1 MSPRARGFAAA
12 TTVLFI
18 WSSWLVVSR
27 TGALSPLTVYDLA
40 AIRYGVSAAVVLP
53 IVLWLKPWRGMSV
66 QRIAAVTFL
75 LGPIYVLLIFGGF
88 KFAPAAHGGI
98 YVNGVLPLITL
109 TVSWLWI
116 SERATPRQALGAG
129 LIVVAVVLIVADSVQ
144 IELGSAWLGDAMF
157 FGSALFFGVYM
168 VASRVW
174 GVTIPQLLMCSS
186 VINALLFVPVWA
198 LFLPTELASVSTPD
212 LALQIVYQGVVP
224 NLIGLLL
231 VTYAVRTIGAPAT
244 SAFMAAVPGMGALL
258 SLVFLDEKLG
268 ALGWFAIALL
278 TVGVVMMALRK
289 RAE

>member
-1 MSPRARGFAAA
+1 VSPRARGFAAA